1 MLKNFMIL
9 CTTDIKICLFFIL
22 FKNGERYR
30 FLVTHSVSCHFVCV
44 CVLQCRFVPHIV
56 PLKKQCNKSTTY
68 RTIGV

>member
-9 CTTDIKICLFFIL
+9 CTTDIKISLFFIL

-30 FLVTHSVSCHFVCV
+30 FLVTRSVSCHFVCV
-44 CVLQCRFVPHIV
+44 LQCRSVPHIV
-56 PLKKQCNKSTTY
+56 PLKKQGNKSTTY